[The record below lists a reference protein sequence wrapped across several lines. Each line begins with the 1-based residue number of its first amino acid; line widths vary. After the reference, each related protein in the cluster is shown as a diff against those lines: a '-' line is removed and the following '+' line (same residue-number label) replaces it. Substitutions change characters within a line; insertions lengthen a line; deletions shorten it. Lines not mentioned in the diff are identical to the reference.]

1 MIPFNPCSLPKV
13 ITAVPAVTE
22 ENVVETPTIDCPI
35 PTSLTNLSTDSLV
48 ILFLRSLV
56 TTSPSGALFA
66 NVDAEKRHEIFYY
79 HIENSK
85 EARSLNLTKN

>member
-1 MIPFNPCSLPKV
+1 VIPFNPCSLPKV

-66 NVDAEKRHEIFYY
+66 NVDAEFGLAFGLSLSNWGYRSTIFWEY
-79 HIENSK
+79 
-85 EARSLNLTKN
+85 